1 VKDERNKQTSTGGRW
16 RGSLAG
22 LHAGGGRRGNI
33 YDALKNKAKKVN
45 WGGKNRKELYCLF
58 NKKGFTDAMIKK
70 AKEEE
75 VILFK
80 EDVLYQ

>member
-1 VKDERNKQTSTGGRW
+1 LNTILFGEAKWSERPVGID
-16 RGSLAG
+16 
-22 LHAGGGRRGNI
+22 I

-80 EDVLYQ
+80 GDVLYQ